1 MRVLYTGGTFD
12 LFHAGHV
19 DLLRQCKRLADEV
32 VVSLNTDEFVESYKG
47 KKPIMSFE
55 ERKRI
60 LESCR
65 YVDRVIE
72 NFGGADSKPTI
83 LTVQP
88 NIIAIG
94 IDWASKDYYKQM
106 QFTKEWLDRQG
117 ITLVYIPH
125 LQILSSTQIKKRVC
139 E

>member
-47 KKPIMSFE
+47 NPPVMSFS

-72 NFGGADSKPTI
+72 NEGGADSKPAI
-83 LTVQP
+83 LSVQP

-94 IDWASKDYYKQM
+94 VDWAVKDYYKQM
-106 QFTKEWLDRQG
+106 QFTKEWLDSQG

-125 LQILSSTQIKKRVC
+125 LQVLSSTQIKKRVC
-139 E
+139 G